1 MYNPPDVRWTSYPT
15 LNHNIIPVYNMYIKL
30 NRVGRQRKEKPSAVG
45 TDDERM
51 EDSDGDDTPTSNTP
65 VTSSRTKL
73 SKRTPKVVKEL
84 PFAAHQRDPIGV
96 GMASRPKTI
105 IQNSEEGPSA
115 KKRKMEAK
123 GKTCAIGGKGYVE
136 ENNQNSGKEWPSV
149 TNRRSARNVVSSNT
163 KVRCSVRNNKSR

>member
-1 MYNPPDVRWTSYPT
+1 LSKAAAYALVKFWYGRQEDPGCETTFAFRAFKSASDSDIIFVEEKKRKNPPS
-15 LNHNIIPVYNMYIKL
+15 
-30 NRVGRQRKEKPSAVG
+30 RQRKEKPSAVG

-84 PFAAHQRDPIGV
+84 PFAAHQRDPVGV

-115 KKRKMEAK
+115 KKQKMEAK
-123 GKTCAIGGKGYVE
+123 GKMCAIGGKG
-136 ENNQNSGKEWPSV
+136 
-149 TNRRSARNVVSSNT
+149 
-163 KVRCSVRNNKSR
+163 